1 MLSNKS
7 YYLQNFDEKLPNFT
21 LQRGTLFT
29 ASPPVNPDFPAQVEV
44 GDEKLASFTRPPVSI
59 VLWEKLLLVKVVAA
73 ALHEKVSFNSRLS
86 AWIRFELAIGVGRPE
101 FTTRD
106 DVQGKS
112 VFFGGKTWHSI
123 AVSDSWW
130 RVTNLEVFIFISNAC
145 FAADT
150 LTCWTNRLSFFKLI
164 DVSFVKNT
172 RIFSF
177 QLFFFCSFENAYF
190 FIFILQT
197 RKPTVLKSAL
207 YYSFQCWK
215 VQIFDASVKKKRFS
229 TLFWFFSSS
238 INTNKRFFLKSPS
251 TSCRLKKKTFI
262 ELKFAQNF
270 NVIYIKTCAM
280 ICTEIN
286 KKYQIPKY

>member
-7 YYLQNFDEKLPNFT
+7 YCLQNFDEKLPNFT
-21 LQRGTLFT
+21 LQHGTLFT

-112 VFFGGKTWHSI
+112 VFLGGKHGIASRWVILGDVLQTWRCLFSFRMNVLQPI
-123 AVSDSWW
+123 LW
-130 RVTNLEVFIFISNAC
+130 RVGQIVWWAG
-145 FAADT
+145 
-150 LTCWTNRLSFFKLI
+150 FKLI
-164 DVSFVKNT
+164 DVCEKYNN
-172 RIFSF
+172 ISF

-207 YYSFQCWK
+207 YYSFECWK
-215 VQIFDASVKKKRFS
+215 VQIFDTCVK
-229 TLFWFFSSS
+229 
-238 INTNKRFFLKSPS
+238 
-251 TSCRLKKKTFI
+251 
-262 ELKFAQNF
+262 
-270 NVIYIKTCAM
+270 
-280 ICTEIN
+280 
-286 KKYQIPKY
+286 